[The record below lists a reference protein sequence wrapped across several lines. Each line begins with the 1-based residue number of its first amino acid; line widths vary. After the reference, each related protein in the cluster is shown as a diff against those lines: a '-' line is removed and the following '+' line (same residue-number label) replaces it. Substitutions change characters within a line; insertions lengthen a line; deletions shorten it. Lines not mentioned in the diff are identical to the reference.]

1 MGIKLSNYYRKTPR
15 WAKNIG
21 DAALISIPLVSSA
34 IMGAPLDE
42 TTKLWMIFVCNI
54 TLAVVKFITKL
65 VGNEPIEEG
74 EVRDEG

>member
-1 MGIKLSNYYRKTPR
+1 MKLKLSNYYRKTPR

-54 TLAVVKFITKL
+54 ALAVIKFITKL

-74 EVRDEG
+74 KVRDEG

>member
-1 MGIKLSNYYRKTPR
+1 MDIKLSNYYRKTPR

>member
-1 MGIKLSNYYRKTPR
+1 MSIKLSNYYRRTPK

-34 IMGAPLDE
+34 IMSAPMDE

-54 TLAVVKFITKL
+54 LLAVVKFITKL
-65 VGNEPIEEG
+65 VGEEPIEQE
-74 EVRDEG
+74 ELRDES

>member
-74 EVRDEG
+74 EVCDEG